1 MKKKIAI
8 IGGTGLIGSI
18 LEAGLSDKYDITI
31 LDKKVDNHPNHIEV
45 DATNFEELIGK
56 IPVDCDALVNL
67 LNVKTKND
75 FKDVTQFRKK
85 TEIHFLAS
93 FYILRAAIELGIGK
107 VVYASSNHVTD
118 FYEKDGVSAFGRE
131 ITVDDYPYSR
141 SLYGTLK
148 LASENIGHILAY
160 EEESNLSVINL
171 RIGSVRRDE
180 VEDLQTNPRINKT
193 LLSHK
198 DVIQLFDLAIQS
210 TVKFGTYYGVS
221 ENKDKPWSTINA
233 TRELGFVSKMNS
245 QDVLD
250 QADIELD
257 SFLPYYE
264 DLENQNWL
272 N

>member
-8 IGGTGLIGSI
+8 IGGNGLIGSI
-18 LEAGLSDKYDITI
+18 LEEGLSDKYDITI
-31 LDKKVDNHPNHIEV
+31 LDKKVDDLPNHVEV
-45 DATNFEELIGK
+45 DATNFEELIRK
-56 IPVDCDALVNL
+56 IPADCEALVNL

-75 FKDVTQFRKK
+75 FKDVNQFRKK

-118 FYEKDGVSAFGRE
+118 FYETDGVSALGRE

-141 SLYGTLK
+141 NLYGTLK

-160 EEESNLSVINL
+160 EEENNLSVINL
-171 RIGSVRRDE
+171 RIGSVRRNE
-180 VEDLQTNPRINKT
+180 VKDLQTNPRINKT
-193 LLSHK
+193 LLSHE

-221 ENKDKPWSTINA
+221 DNKDKPWSTVSA

-245 QDVLD
+245 QDVLA
-250 QADIELD
+250 QADIESD
-257 SFLPYYE
+257 SFLPFNE